1 MKILLIGN
9 TMWSFYNFRID
20 LIKDIIGL
28 GHQVYILA
36 PSDDSVSKVKN
47 IPGCTLL
54 DIKFSRKGIN
64 PIYEILL
71 LIKIYL
77 KIKEIKPDLIFNYT
91 IKPIIYGSIA
101 SWFAGIKNIA
111 VTTGLGYIAIN
122 KNLVSTISR
131 YLYKVALFF
140 SNEVWFLN
148 EDDKSYFISLR
159 LVDKNK
165 TRILPGEGI
174 DVDYF
179 SSSHFQPF
187 FSEGFSF
194 LLIARMLSDK
204 GIFEFVEAARRI
216 KCFFPEC
223 KFILMGD
230 VDPGNPN
237 SIKKEMLEAWIQEGV
252 IDYLPFEH
260 DVRPFINK
268 ANCVVLPSYR
278 EGIPRTLLEASAMSK
293 VVIASN
299 APGCKD
305 VVINGKTGFLC
316 EPKNVDSLVETCTYV
331 IGLEPSELVLLGRN
345 GRNYVTNKYANEI
358 VFDFYKKAIAKY
370 KV

>member
-9 TMWSFYNFRID
+9 TMWSFYNFRVD
-20 LIKDIIGL
+20 LIKNIIGL

-36 PSDDSVSKVKN
+36 PMDSSVNNLKN
-47 IPGCTLL
+47 IPGCKLL
-54 DIKFSRKGIN
+54 DINISRKGIN

-71 LIKIYL
+71 LFKIYS
-77 KIKEIKPDLIFNYT
+77 KIKEVKPDLIFNYT

-101 SWFAGIKNIA
+101 SWLAGVKNIA

-131 YLYKVALFF
+131 YLYKLSLIF

-148 EDDKSYFISLR
+148 DDDQSYFISLR
-159 LVDKNK
+159 LVDNNK
-165 TRILPGEGI
+165 ARILPGEGI

-179 SSSHFQPF
+179 SNHHFKPF
-187 FSEGFSF
+187 FSESFSF

-204 GIFEFVEAARRI
+204 GIFEFVEAGRRI
-216 KCFFPEC
+216 KNCFPGC

-230 VDPGNPN
+230 IDTGNPN
-237 SIKKEMLEAWIQEGV
+237 SIKKEQLEAWKKEGV

-299 APGCKD
+299 VPGCKD
-305 VVINGKTGFLC
+305 VVINGETGFLC
-316 EPKNVDSLVETCTYV
+316 EPKNVDSLVDTCTYV
-331 IGLEPSELVLLGRN
+331 LGLKPSELLLIGRN

-358 VFDFYKKAIAKY
+358 VFDFYKKVIMKY